1 MPSSSRVPLFDPQRI
16 LAATSLSRIEYRE
29 ELGSTNDL
37 ALELARQVDTPLPLL
52 VLTDQ
57 QTAGRGRGVRRWW
70 SAAGALTCSVVI
82 EVDPSQLP
90 RPRAA
95 LISLT
100 TALAIADALQSL
112 VPDAV
117 IGLKWPN
124 DVLIGAGKVCG
135 VLVESPPHPAG
146 RFVIGFGLNVNNSS
160 AQAPIELRA
169 TVTSLRDA
177 AQRDF
182 DLQDVLIRILQRL
195 TEYVQLLTVNGLD
208 PSDRWSPRCVLT
220 GRTVEVEIGR
230 QRLAGVC
237 QGIDRDGALL
247 VHTSQGQQRCRSGT
261 VRLANPGTNCRLW

>member
-1 MPSSSRVPLFDPQRI
+1 MPSSSGVPLFDPQRI
-16 LAATSLSRIEYRE
+16 LAATSLRRIEYRE

-52 VLTDQ
+52 VLTDR

-82 EVDPSQLP
+82 EVDPSLLP
-90 RPRAA
+90 RQRAP
-95 LISLT
+95 LISLM
-100 TALAIADALQSL
+100 TALAIADALQSP

-124 DVLIGAGKVCG
+124 DVLINGRKVCG

-146 RFVIGFGLNVNNSS
+146 RFVIGLGLNVNNSS
-160 AQAPIELRA
+160 TQAPAELQP
-169 TVTSLRDA
+169 TLTSLRDA

-182 DLQDVLIRILQRL
+182 DLQEVLIQVVQRL
-195 TEYVQLLTVNGLD
+195 IEYLQLLTANGLD
-208 PSDRWSPRCVLT
+208 PPNLWSPRCVLT
-220 GRTVEVEIGR
+220 GRTVEVEMGR

-247 VHTSQGQQRCRSGT
+247 VRTSRGQERCCSGT
-261 VRLANPGTNCRLW
+261 VRLASPGTNR